1 MIAQTAVTT
10 RFACNR
16 VPSHAISPTRPT
28 TITRKKK
35 KAGAKTVAFL
45 S

>member
-16 VPSHAISPTRPT
+16 VPSHEMAPTS
-28 TITRKKK
+28 
-35 KAGAKTVAFL
+35 VL
-45 S
+45 SHN